1 MTLDEFKK
9 GDFKQVRR
17 ININIDS
24 ITSNKVYNVKSKNL
38 LEGLVQI
45 DLKHPFGDQTWIRYE
60 NLEIITT
67 KG

>member
-17 ININIDS
+17 NNINIDS

-38 LEGLVQI
+38 LECLVQI
-45 DLKHPFGDQTWIRYE
+45 DLKHPFGGETWTRYE
-60 NLEIITT
+60 NLDIITT
-67 KG
+67 KR

>member
-38 LEGLVQI
+38 LECLVQI

-67 KG
+67 K